1 MPDGIGGRSGYTAT
15 ARRRDHE
22 GAVSGLSWRRRCF
35 VPACSMRLSHGS
47 TQTPPRNYP
56 ESCPQR
62 EPKRPRGH
70 CLRSYDLL
78 VVLCGASAPVS
89 IWEGLVRF
97 HLLLHKGKELHVDK
111 TIFLNLRDD
120 VSSQAVDP
128 DEIEANRFAAE
139 LLMPKNLI
147 LKDVKQ
153 ADIDLEN
160 EDDLL
165 DLARRY
171 RVGIQALT
179 FRLANLGLISSP
191 RGS

>member
-1 MPDGIGGRSGYTAT
+1 
-15 ARRRDHE
+15 
-22 GAVSGLSWRRRCF
+22 
-35 VPACSMRLSHGS
+35 
-47 TQTPPRNYP
+47 
-56 ESCPQR
+56 
-62 EPKRPRGH
+62 
-70 CLRSYDLL
+70 
-78 VVLCGASAPVS
+78 
-89 IWEGLVRF
+89 
-97 HLLLHKGKELHVDK
+97 
-111 TIFLNLRDD
+111 
-120 VSSQAVDP
+120 
-128 DEIEANRFAAE
+128 
-139 LLMPKNLI
+139 MPKNLI